1 MLDFTWNQEV
11 IKHILAVGD
20 SFTYGEELEDRD
32 LAWPTVLAEQLQA
45 TVINLGQPSASN
57 DNILRKTFEFLIN
70 PLNDVPDLVV
80 VAWTNLGR
88 SEWADELGIYD
99 IWPGYNGNMFTRN
112 GATWR
117 HELLTYIN
125 KYHDTVY
132 FYKKFLQQVILLQNF
147 LQNKNIKYVMLNT
160 IQNEYYKHKFFDG
173 KTWYFD
179 QINQEQFLG
188 FDKEGM
194 AEWTYGLP
202 QGPNGHF
209 LEAGHKQVAEK
220 IYEHV
225 NSRN

>member
-1 MLDFTWNQEV
+1 M
-11 IKHILAVGD
+11 IKRILTVGD
-20 SFTYGEELEDRD
+20 SFTYGEELDDRN
-32 LAWPTVLAEQLQA
+32 LAWPLLLANQLQA
-45 TVINLGQPSASN
+45 AVTNLGQPSASN
-57 DNILRKTFEFLIN
+57 DNILR
-70 PLNDVPDLVV
+70 NDTPNLVI

-88 SEWADELGIYD
+88 SEWADEVGPYD
-99 IWPGYNGNMFTRN
+99 IWPGYSGNMFTRD
-112 GATWR
+112 GALWR
-117 HELLTYIN
+117 QELLTYIN

-160 IQNEYYKHKFFDG
+160 VQNEYYKHKFFDG
-173 KTWYFD
+173 KIWYFD

-209 LEAGHKQVAEK
+209 LEAGHQRVADK
-220 IYEHV
+220 INDHI
-225 NSRN
+225 RNLGWLP